1 MVDGE
6 VVVGAMGCPNLLVD
20 PSSPDGERGVSSL
33 PLRVLEQH
41 RYVPRH
47 PMSSLLK
54 PTETTFLL
62 PRNRGLPIMM
72 NKISD
77 LSGAS
82 FCEGVEAAHSSHSQ
96 QAAIAKALGITK
108 DSVRMDSQAKYSSIA
123 RGDGDVYLRLP
134 TSATYQEKI
143 WVCVTYS

>member
-1 MVDGE
+1 
-6 VVVGAMGCPNLLVD
+6 
-20 PSSPDGERGVSSL
+20 
-33 PLRVLEQH
+33 
-41 RYVPRH
+41 
-47 PMSSLLK
+47 
-54 PTETTFLL
+54 
-62 PRNRGLPIMM
+62 MM

-143 WVCVTYS
+143 WVCVTLFVVKAVLILAGSCGGEVTSRRSRGYSLRCQWKAAGL